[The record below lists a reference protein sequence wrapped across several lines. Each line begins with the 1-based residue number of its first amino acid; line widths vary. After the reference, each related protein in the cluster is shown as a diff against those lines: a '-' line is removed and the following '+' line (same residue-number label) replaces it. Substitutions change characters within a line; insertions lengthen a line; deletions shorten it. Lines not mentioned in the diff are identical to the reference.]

1 MIPLAAVTAD
11 GRSRVM
17 AVVVVSCDQG
27 EQQRCSHAPR
37 PSRHIISHVSN
48 HALTTSVASYPS
60 PVPCTLASFVASCPD
75 PLLGHVARCSHSQQC
90 SHHPDIIVTA
100 RAPIPP
106 ICRILP
112 GTQRPSSGT
121 EDPLRR
127 PVTVVPTLSRTGPES
142 GSGCRSV
149 LPGGGSRRW
158 AWSETRRRRV
168 TRNAPRR
175 ETWSLG
181 RSVRIFV
188 TATATVTVTASL
200 STPPVRCLH
209 PSERLITV

>member
-1 MIPLAAVTAD
+1 M
-11 GRSRVM
+11 
-17 AVVVVSCDQG
+17 
-27 EQQRCSHAPR
+27 
-37 PSRHIISHVSN
+37 
-48 HALTTSVASYPS
+48 
-60 PVPCTLASFVASCPD
+60 
-75 PLLGHVARCSHSQQC
+75 
-90 SHHPDIIVTA
+90 
-100 RAPIPP
+100 
-106 ICRILP
+106 
-112 GTQRPSSGT
+112 
-121 EDPLRR
+121 
-127 PVTVVPTLSRTGPES
+127 PTLCRPGPEG
-142 GSGCRSV
+142 GSGWRSV

-181 RSVRIFV
+181 RSVRVFV